1 MEENQAN
8 IPEGWL
14 LTSFGDRDLF
24 RIIGSGI
31 KHFNGEKEYYST
43 SSIDGNRILLAEQ
56 LITYKNRPSR
66 ANMQPIE
73 NSVWFA
79 KMKNT
84 FKILKATNR
93 EIEEVILSTGFS
105 GIESIIVDC
114 DYLMQILSS
123 SKFNSQK
130 NLLAEGSTQEA
141 VNNTKIKEIKF
152 LLPENPTEQT
162 QIATILTKV
171 DEAITQTEQLIAK
184 YTRIKTGLMQDL
196 LTKGIDE
203 NGNIRSEETHEFKD
217 SPLGRIPKEW
227 EWENLENLLDDLPNN
242 MRSGPF
248 GSSLTKSEW
257 VEAGIPYLGIDNVF
271 RERFVKNYKRFITP
285 EKFRQLEKY
294 AVRPKDVMITIMGT
308 VGRSC
313 VVPDDVGDAISSK
326 HVWTM
331 TFDKNKY
338 ISELISYQLNYSSW
352 ILKVFSEEAQGGIM
366 SSINSKTL
374 KNLIFPQPSI
384 KEQLRIWDIMKKQDT
399 SLFLSEDTYFKLNSL
414 KTGLM
419 QDLLS
424 GQVRVNHL
432 IKETA
437 NV

>member
-1 MEENQAN
+1 MEENQKH
-8 IPEGWL
+8 IPEGWK
-14 LTSFGDRDLF
+14 LTSFDNKDFF

-31 KHFNGEKEYYST
+31 KHFKGEKEYYST
-43 SSIDGNRILLAEQ
+43 SSIDGNRILFAEQ

-84 FKILKATNR
+84 FKILKATKR

-105 GIESIIVDC
+105 GIESTIVDC

-123 SKFNSQK
+123 AEFNSQK

-152 LLPENPTEQT
+152 LLPEKPKEQT

-184 YTRIKTGLMQDL
+184 YTRIKTGLIQDL

-203 NGNIRSEETHEFKD
+203 NGNIRSEENHEFKD

-227 EWENLENLLDDLPNN
+227 EYKTLGDNN
-242 MRSGPF
+242 IIELHNNKRKPI
-248 GSSLTKSEW
+248 SSKDRANMIGDYPYYGAT
-257 VEAGIPYLGIDNVF
+257 GIIDMLNVF
-271 RERFVKNYKRFITP
+271 RVDGEFVLFGEDGDHFLKWVYQEQTILTNGKFNVSNHAHIVKGTSKCSTKWIHYFFCHRDIT
-285 EKFRQLEKY
+285 FYLTRQG
-294 AVRPKDVMITIMGT
+294 A
-308 VGRSC
+308 GR
-313 VVPDDVGDAISSK
+313 
-326 HVWTM
+326 
-331 TFDKNKY
+331 
-338 ISELISYQLNYSSW
+338 
-352 ILKVFSEEAQGGIM
+352 
-366 SSINSKTL
+366 
-374 KNLIFPQPSI
+374 
-384 KEQLRIWDIMKKQDT
+384 
-399 SLFLSEDTYFKLNSL
+399 FKLNKASLLSLPILLPKSKNEQNAIIDRIEKVNEYSDNLNLRLIKLQSL

-424 GQVRVNHL
+424 GKVRVQL

>member
-1 MEENQAN
+1 MEENQVH
-8 IPEGWL
+8 IPEGWK
-14 LTSFGDRDLF
+14 LTSFGEKDLF

-31 KHFNGEKEYYST
+31 KHFYAEKEYYST
-43 SSIDGNRILLAEQ
+43 SSIDGNKVLFAEQ
-56 LITYKNRPSR
+56 LITYRNRPSR

-84 FKILKATNR
+84 FKILKATKR

-105 GIESIIVDC
+105 GIESTIVDC

-123 SKFNSQK
+123 AEFNSQK

-141 VNNTKIKEIKF
+141 VNNTKIRGIRF
-152 LLPENPTEQT
+152 LLPNNKTEQT
-162 QIATILTKV
+162 QIATILSKV

-227 EWENLENLLDDLPNN
+227 DVDSLGNIINSGNGLIQT
-242 MRSGPF
+242 GPF
-248 GSSLTKSEW
+248 GSQLHANEYV
-257 VEAGIPYLGIDNVF
+257 VEGIPVIMPQDIKSYGLDYLNIA
-271 RERFVKNYKRFITP
+271 K
-285 EKFRQLEKY
+285 
-294 AVRPKDVMITIMGT
+294 
-308 VGRSC
+308 
-313 VVPDDVGDAISSK
+313 ISNAK
-326 HVWTM
+326 
-331 TFDKNKY
+331 
-338 ISELISYQLNYSSW
+338 
-352 ILKVFSEEAQGGIM
+352 A
-366 SSINSKTL
+366 
-374 KNLIFPQPSI
+374 
-384 KEQLRIWDIMKKQDT
+384 
-399 SLFLSEDTYFKLNSL
+399 NSL
-414 KTGLM
+414 KRHIVQENDIIFARRGDLSKCTYIPSLFKGAICGTGCLLIRLNKSELNPYWLELIYKHHTSQKEIDISAVGSTMKNLNTTILSNLPIPKISLFEQIRVIDYLKKIQNTVDENTVQLSKLQSLKIGLM

-424 GQVRVNHL
+424 GKVRVNQL

-437 NV
+437 SV